1 MSDLLYN
8 NETKLKDLTVG
19 QLKDIIIDML
29 GAYHRYDILERRQ
42 YSYSNGY
49 EIPRVPSHPRPN
61 EPYCNSDGGV
71 QC

>member
-19 QLKDIIIDML
+19 QLKDIIIDIL

-42 YSYSNGY
+42 YSYSSGY
-49 EIPRVPSHPRPN
+49 EIPSQPRPN
-61 EPYCNSDGGV
+61 DPYCNSNEGA